1 MGEKSNSVKRDV
13 AGMLGGNLA
22 KYRVTRITRIKKD
35 GQREVIKQ
43 IFEVDDIE
51 AFRKKMK
58 GRKFS
63 EVHLVYE
70 SIF

>member
-13 AGMLGGNLA
+13 AGMLGGNIA

>member
-22 KYRVTRITRIKKD
+22 KYRVTKITRIKKD

-58 GRKFS
+58 GRKFA

>member
-1 MGEKSNSVKRDV
+1 MGEKNNSVKRDV

-22 KYRVTRITRIKKD
+22 KYRVTKITRIKKD

>member
-1 MGEKSNSVKRDV
+1 MGEKSNSVKREV

-22 KYRVTRITRIKKD
+22 KYRVTKITRIKKD

>member
-1 MGEKSNSVKRDV
+1 MGEKSNSVKREV

>member
-1 MGEKSNSVKRDV
+1 MGEKSNSVKRNV

>member
-22 KYRVTRITRIKKD
+22 KYRVTKITRIKKD